1 MINLGL
7 LFRRRKLLPLSVS
20 QLRWRWRRETSP
32 RRSERA
38 SDERE
43 RTCHFELRAEGRVSA
58 ASEIQRRQYFI
69 LKGRTKRRAKGREG
83 GFWGISPQIP
93 KTQRQN
99 GRRQNRE
106 WEQGEKIGP
115 LSLSLSLRSSLLC
128 FCACD
133 DEQPTDRHHNY
144 GTAAAAAK
152 KKKKSICFCGRKGT
166 EAEGEGGK
174 PRRDRREA
182 QSASFG
188 TATQPFWQ
196 LLFISTAVF
205 YSEWKEFEKGAASRG
220 FQCSTFVSC
229 LAKCS
234 THQ

>member
-69 LKGRTKRRAKGREG
+69 LKGRRKRRAKGREG

-99 GRRQNRE
+99 GRRQNRG
-106 WEQGEKIGP
+106 WEQSEKIGP
-115 LSLSLSLRSSLLC
+115 LSLSLSLSAVHSSVFVRATTNNRETGTIITGRRRRRKRRRNRSVS
-128 FCACD
+128 AVGKGPRVR
-133 DEQPTDRHHNY
+133 EQGSR
-144 GTAAAAAK
+144 G
-152 KKKKSICFCGRKGT
+152 GR
-166 EAEGEGGK
+166 EGG
-174 PRRDRREA
+174 RRNPPLLAPQHRL
-182 QSASFG
+182 FG
-188 TATQPFWQ
+188 NFFLSQPH
-196 LLFISTAVF
+196 
-205 YSEWKEFEKGAASRG
+205 YSILNGQGSKK
-220 FQCSTFVSC
+220 VP
-229 LAKCS
+229 
-234 THQ
+234 